1 MQFYLLFALTIYLFS
16 KLVTKKNLI
25 NYLLTLILFSFFF
38 SIFVIINITILI
50 FLIYYQD
57 FMSFC

>member
-25 NYLLTLILFSFFF
+25 NYLLILILFSFFF
-38 SIFVIINITILI
+38 FQYFVIINITI
-50 FLIYYQD
+50 
-57 FMSFC
+57 